1 MNPITH
7 SIRAV
12 RTGKKVV
19 IYAFLLG
26 FALFILSPFAVI
38 IVSAFGEG
46 WFGAR
51 WLPESWGIRWFEW
64 AFQMTDL
71 MQVTMNSFMIAGLTI
86 VISLLIGVPT
96 AWAIGKRKLRAKEL
110 LIALILLPR
119 MIPELT
125 YALGTAKIFYTLDLI
140 NTHFGVA
147 LAHSTITIPYVVLI
161 MSATF
166 EALEQRVID
175 AGGVCG
181 ANWFQRF
188 LYLVIPMS
196 MPGILAAVIFV
207 FVTSFNEFTL
217 SMMTYGPQTVTLPIQ
232 TYLSIGDGY
241 KEVASAI
248 SVILLIP
255 SILILGVIVKQIKP
269 ENLSGGVK
277 GL

>member
-1 MNPITH
+1 MNPITQ
-7 SIRAV
+7 SIRAI
-12 RTGKKVV
+12 RIGKRIV
-19 IYAFLLG
+19 IYAFLWG
-26 FALFILSPFAVI
+26 FALFILSPLAVI
-38 IVSAFGEG
+38 LVSAFGEG

-51 WLPESWGIRWFEW
+51 WLPQNWTLRWFEW

-71 MQVTMNSFMIAGLTI
+71 VQVTLNSMIIAALTI
-86 VISLLIGVPT
+86 VISLLIGIPT
-96 AWAIGKRKLRAKEL
+96 AWAIGKRKIRAKEL
-110 LIALILLPR
+110 LITLILLPR

-125 YALGTAKIFYTLDLI
+125 YALGTAKIFYTLELI
-140 NTHFGVA
+140 DTYFGVA

-161 MSATF
+161 MSSTF
-166 EALEQRVID
+166 EALDQRVID

-181 ANWFQRF
+181 ANWINRF
-188 LYLVIPMS
+188 IYLILPMS
-196 MPGILAAVIFV
+196 MPGIMAAVIFA

-241 KEVASAI
+241 KEIASAI
-248 SVILLIP
+248 SFVLLIP

-269 ENLSGGVK
+269 ENLNGGVK

>member
-1 MNPITH
+1 MNPITQ
-7 SIRAV
+7 SIRAI
-12 RTGKKVV
+12 RIGKRIV
-19 IYAFLLG
+19 IYAFLWG
-26 FALFILSPFAVI
+26 FALFILSPLAVI
-38 IVSAFGEG
+38 LVSAFGEG

-51 WLPESWGIRWFEW
+51 WLPQNWTLRWFEW

-71 MQVTMNSFMIAGLTI
+71 VQVTMNSMIIAALSI
-86 VISLLIGVPT
+86 VISLLIGIPT
-96 AWAIGKRKLRAKEL
+96 AWAIGKRKIRAKEL
-110 LIALILLPR
+110 LITLILLPR

-125 YALGTAKIFYTLDLI
+125 YALGTAKIFYTLELI
-140 NTHFGVA
+140 DTYFGVA

-161 MSATF
+161 MSSTF
-166 EALEQRVID
+166 EALDQRVID

-181 ANWFQRF
+181 ANWINRF
-188 LYLVIPMS
+188 IYLILPMS
-196 MPGILAAVIFV
+196 MPGIMAAVIFA

-241 KEVASAI
+241 KEIASAI
-248 SVILLIP
+248 SFVLLIP

-269 ENLSGGVK
+269 ENLNGGVK

>member
-1 MNPITH
+1 MNPITQ
-7 SIRAV
+7 SIRAI
-12 RTGKKVV
+12 RIGKSIV
-19 IYAFLLG
+19 IYAFLWG
-26 FALFILSPFAVI
+26 FALFILSPLAVI
-38 IVSAFGEG
+38 LVSAFGEG

-51 WLPESWGIRWFEW
+51 WLPQNWTLRWFEW

-71 MQVTMNSFMIAGLTI
+71 VQVTINSMIIAALTI
-86 VISLLIGVPT
+86 IISLLIGIPT
-96 AWAIGKRKLRAKEL
+96 AWAIGKRKIRAKEL

-125 YALGTAKIFYTLDLI
+125 YALGTAKIFYTIDLI

-161 MSATF
+161 MSSTF
-166 EALEQRVID
+166 EALDQRVID

-181 ANWFQRF
+181 ANWIQRF
-188 LYLVIPMS
+188 LYLILPMS
-196 MPGILAAVIFV
+196 MPGIMAAVIFA

-241 KEVASAI
+241 KEIASAV
-248 SVILLIP
+248 SFVLLIP

-269 ENLSGGVK
+269 ENLNGGVK

>member
-1 MNPITH
+1 MNPITQ
-7 SIRAV
+7 SIRAI
-12 RTGKKVV
+12 RIGKRIV
-19 IYAFLLG
+19 IYAFLWG
-26 FALFILSPFAVI
+26 FALFILSPLAVI
-38 IVSAFGEG
+38 LVSAFGEG

-51 WLPESWGIRWFEW
+51 WLPQNWTLRWFEW

-71 MQVTMNSFMIAGLTI
+71 VQVTLNSMIIAALTI
-86 VISLLIGVPT
+86 VISLLIGIPT
-96 AWAIGKRKLRAKEL
+96 AWAIGKRKIRAKEL
-110 LIALILLPR
+110 LITLILLPR

-140 NTHFGVA
+140 DTYFGVA

-161 MSATF
+161 MSSTF
-166 EALEQRVID
+166 EALDQRVID

-181 ANWFQRF
+181 ANWINRF
-188 LYLVIPMS
+188 IYLILPMS
-196 MPGILAAVIFV
+196 MPGIMAAVIFA

-241 KEVASAI
+241 KEIASAI
-248 SVILLIP
+248 SFVLLIP

-269 ENLSGGVK
+269 ENLNGGVK